1 MYRTLREIPGCTNN
15 SQLLVYVKCFFDNTV
30 IKLSTSGPV
39 NDDVKDWVEKI
50 IENSTSEIY
59 VYVYVNANKHGACKM

>member
-1 MYRTLREIPGCTNN
+1 MLSI
-15 SQLLVYVKCFFDNTV
+15 VK
-30 IKLSTSGPV
+30 LYTSGAPV

-59 VYVYVNANKHGACKM
+59 LLPYVAIYANKNLDIKM

>member
-1 MYRTLREIPGCTNN
+1 MLSI
-15 SQLLVYVKCFFDNTV
+15 VK
-30 IKLSTSGPV
+30 LYTSGAPV

-59 VYVYVNANKHGACKM
+59 LLPYVEANKSRDIKM